1 MMRIDDMTKTIFA
14 NFMMRKFMMTS
25 DRDNCGDAG
34 GDADDVQ
41 PSNLRSFGGV
51 LQTKWFIPFT
61 GAACVPSGPL
71 QPLIQT

>member
-1 MMRIDDMTKTIFA
+1 
-14 NFMMRKFMMTS
+14 MMRKFMAMARIRMTS
-25 DRDNCGDAG
+25 DRDNCGDAGG